1 MQLKMRNLKVRR
13 KAKRWGFTIGEVLL
27 VVLIIGLI
35 STTGAGL
42 YVGTFR
48 KMRVEKAAYDF
59 LLTAQYAR
67 IMAIETQ
74 SRYKM
79 QLDPANNGFYLTTL
93 QWDEEGEQ
101 AMQQIVKNP
110 YCRPVEFEGDV
121 VFEGVEIVPNDLE
134 SEMETESD
142 SEGQQTIVFS
152 PNGTAQSAAIQIG
165 NGDIHYAI
173 SVSATTG
180 RAKMYFGTA
189 ETIKV
194 NSIDLDAE

>member
-1 MQLKMRNLKVRR
+1 MQLKMRNLKVRP
-13 KAKRWGFTIGEVLL
+13 KTKRWGFTIGEVLL

-59 LLTAQYAR
+59 LLTAKYAR

-79 QLDPANNGFYLTTL
+79 ELDLANNGFYLTTL

-134 SEMETESD
+134 SETEL
-142 SEGQQTIVFS
+142 ENENQQTIVFS

-165 NGDIHYAI
+165 NGNIHYAI
-173 SVSATTG
+173 SISATTG

-189 ETIKV
+189 ENIKV
-194 NSIDLDAE
+194 NTIDLDAE